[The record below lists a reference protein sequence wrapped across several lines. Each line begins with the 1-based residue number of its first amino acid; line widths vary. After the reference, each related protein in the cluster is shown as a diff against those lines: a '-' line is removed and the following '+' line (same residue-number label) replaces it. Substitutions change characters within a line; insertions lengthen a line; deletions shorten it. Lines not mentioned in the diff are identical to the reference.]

1 MQILDLSNVL
11 MHITVI
17 EFQFQNSR
25 AVNHLSGPSV
35 RGCHCTLEQL
45 NFEVRLKIKF
55 EMALKTD
62 GFLTV
67 RGT

>member
-25 AVNHLSGPSV
+25 AVNHLSSV
-35 RGCHCTLEQL
+35 RDCRCMLEQL
-45 NFEVRLKIKF
+45 NFEVRLEIIF
-55 EMALKTD
+55 EMALKSLERMD
-62 GFLTV
+62 F
-67 RGT
+67 

>member
-25 AVNHLSGPSV
+25 AVNHLSWPSV
-35 RGCHCTLEQL
+35 RDCRCMLEQL
-45 NFEVRLKIKF
+45 NFEVRLEIIF
-55 EMALKTD
+55 EVPLKSLERMD
-62 GFLTV
+62 F
-67 RGT
+67 

>member
-17 EFQFQNSR
+17 EFQFPHTR

-35 RGCHCTLEQL
+35 RGCRCTLEQL
-45 NFEVRLKIKF
+45 NFEVRLEIIF
-55 EMALKTD
+55 EMALKSLERMD
-62 GFLTV
+62 F
-67 RGT
+67 